1 MNIGLYLKDTKEQVK
16 NDKTIFLFDC
26 LDILEK
32 RKYFQKYKMFL
43 GKKHKSP
50 YTEILNNK
58 DFIDSIPNSEE
69 VINKII
75 K

>member
-1 MNIGLYLKDTKEQVK
+1 M
-16 NDKTIFLFDC
+16 FDC
-26 LDILEK
+26 VEILEK
-32 RKYFQKYKMFL
+32 MKYFQKYKMFI

-50 YTEILNNK
+50 YIEILKNK
-58 DFIDSIPNSEE
+58 EFIDSIPNAEE